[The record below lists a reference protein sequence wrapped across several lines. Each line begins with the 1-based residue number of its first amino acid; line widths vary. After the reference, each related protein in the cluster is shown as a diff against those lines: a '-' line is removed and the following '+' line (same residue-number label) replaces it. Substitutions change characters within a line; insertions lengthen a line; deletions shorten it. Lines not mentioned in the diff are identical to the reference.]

1 MFSEYLSLQ
10 FTHSEKYVHQNSTVL
25 ASNLKRTQWGFKV
38 AFRFLKVTSESASIS
53 VIYLL
58 SLLEET
64 VNKIQKSKLR
74 KIFNAPPLQKI
85 VGTYLL
91 TFQIY

>member
-1 MFSEYLSLQ
+1 MENN
-10 FTHSEKYVHQNSTVL
+10 YVHQNSTVL

-58 SLLEET
+58 SLLEENGKEDSK
-64 VNKIQKSKLR
+64 VKIAKNIQRSPTPENSR
-74 KIFNAPPLQKI
+74 
-85 VGTYLL
+85 YLPTNFSNL
-91 TFQIY
+91 LGWFFFIEI